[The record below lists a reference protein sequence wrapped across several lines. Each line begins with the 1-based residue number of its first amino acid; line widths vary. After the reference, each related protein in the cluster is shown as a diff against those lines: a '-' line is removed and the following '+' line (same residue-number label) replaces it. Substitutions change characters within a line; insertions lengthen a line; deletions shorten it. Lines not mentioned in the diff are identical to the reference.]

1 MGTMMIHQF
10 WRLSEPGPGNLG
22 LAFTDDSLL
31 LGQTPLIERRDGR
44 FVVREPNEI
53 DRLLKRAYRG
63 EPAVDRLMPGLAT
76 VASALNANDPC
87 LARIAAVH
95 LKIPDLPS
103 SAARDALEEEDS
115 LIKYA
120 RDEGGGTDWNPA
132 LHPRAGTPPNPGWF
146 APTDGETDDTS
157 RVRIAENK
165 DDSRRNDAAPTA
177 DDKWVKIPPGR
188 YIDELADFV
197 QWIANAKP
205 EDAKTIRA
213 EIKRY
218 YYDVGDANSGD
229 ALNAALSGV
238 LQPGTTKEDRQATLN
253 LIAHYARYDPAET
266 GHLRDLLSGTTLLL
280 LPWLAS
286 RAFSKPRDGTVDSSA
301 GAAAARTELSQAEA
315 DAAAWKRGWA
325 ERGRYFEDRLGREL
339 HPNFPIIDKIPN
351 GVATSIKSLD
361 LRAATYQ
368 DEARLTYRLRKYVSD
383 LSEFDG
389 ARWANDVV
397 LPSEIRGRAL
407 SLAIPNGSMTAAQR
421 EAIEAVRAWARMKN
435 HNPVE
440 FSIIEF

>member
-1 MGTMMIHQF
+1 MMIHQF
-10 WRLSEPGPGNLG
+10 WRLSEPGPDNLG
-22 LAFTDDSLL
+22 LTCTDDSLL

-63 EPAVDRLMPGLAT
+63 ESAVDRLMPGLAT

-103 SAARDALEEEDS
+103 SAARDALEAEDS

-120 RDEGGGTDWNPA
+120 RDEGGNWNPA

-146 APTDGETDDTS
+146 APTDGGEHGDPST
-157 RVRIAENK
+157 VRIAQNQ
-165 DDSRRNDAAPTA
+165 NDAQRSDAVPKA
-177 DDKWVKIPPGR
+177 DDEHVKIPPGKH
-188 YIDELADFV
+188 IDELADFV

-205 EDAKTIRA
+205 EDAKRIRA
-213 EIKRY
+213 EIKKY
-218 YYDVGDANSGD
+218 YYDVGDANGGD
-229 ALNAALSGV
+229 ALNAALSSV
-238 LQPGTTKEDRQATLN
+238 LQPGVTKEDRQATLN
-253 LIAHYARYDPAET
+253 LIAHYAGYDPAET

-280 LPWLAS
+280 LPFLAG
-286 RAFSKPRDGTVDSSA
+286 RALPNPRVGAVDSSA
-301 GAAAARTELSQAEA
+301 GAAAARAELSQAGA

-339 HPNFPIIDKIPN
+339 HPNFPVIDKIPN
-351 GVATSIKSLD
+351 GIATSIKSLD

-383 LSEFDG
+383 VSEFDG

-407 SLAIPNGSMTAAQR
+407 SLAIPKGSMTAAQR

-440 FSIIEF
+440 FNIVEF